1 MTIEATHL
9 GRQSAY
15 PQQYDPSVLVA
26 VPRHLNRGEYNIE
39 EQNLPFEG
47 IDVWH
52 AYEFSFLTLKGAP
65 VVGLLK
71 ISYTCNNEF
80 LVESKS
86 LKLYLNSFNMSHYGK
101 TKEQGVEEVV
111 QILTYDLSQLL
122 KCEVNV
128 WFFNHKTKHT
138 TSDFDEYL
146 ILEEQVDFD
155 NLSCTRYTE
164 TPELLKE
171 SSGSDEIKWGTH
183 LLRSNCKI
191 THQPDWGSL
200 FIYMKGKKLPS
211 PESFLQYIVS
221 LRNENH
227 FHEEICEMVFKRL
240 IDNFSPKKLMIAC
253 MYTRRGGID
262 INPVRISP
270 GTDLPASL
278 VNTSSLTHMTF
289 RQ

>member
-15 PQQYDPSVLVA
+15 PQQYNPSVLVA
-26 VPRHLNRGEYNIE
+26 VPRHLNREQYNIE

-52 AYEFSFLTLKGAP
+52 AYEFSFLTQKGAP

-71 ISYTCNNEF
+71 ITYPCNNKF

-86 LKLYLNSFNMSHYGK
+86 LKLYFNSFNMSQYGK
-101 TKEQGVEEVV
+101 TKEQGIEEVV
-111 QILTYDLSQLL
+111 QTITNDLSKLL
-122 KCEVNV
+122 ECEVNV
-128 WFFNHKTKHT
+128 RFFNHNAQQA
-138 TSDFDEYL
+138 TSDFDEYS

-164 TPELLKE
+164 APELMKE
-171 SSGSDEIKWGTH
+171 NTSGGELKWGTH

-200 FIYMKGKKLPS
+200 FVYMRGEKKPT

-227 FHEEICEMVFKRL
+227 FHEEICEMVFKRI
-240 IDNFSPKKLMIAC
+240 IDIFSPEKLMVAC
-253 MYTRRGGID
+253 IYTRRGGID
-262 INPVRISP
+262 INPVRVLP
-270 GTDLPASL
+270 GTELPASM
-278 VNTSSLTHMTF
+278 VNTNTLARMAF

>member
-26 VPRHLNRGEYNIE
+26 VPRHLNREQYNIE

-71 ISYTCNNEF
+71 ITYPCNNKF

-86 LKLYLNSFNMSHYGK
+86 LKLYLNSFNMSKYGQ
-101 TKEQGVEEVV
+101 TRSDGIDEATG
-111 QILTYDLSQLL
+111 IITRDLSQLL
-122 KCEVNV
+122 KCEVLV
-128 WFFNHKTKHT
+128 SLFDHSAQPAA
-138 TSDFDEYL
+138 SDFDDYL
-146 ILEEQVDFD
+146 ILEELVDFD
-155 NLSCTRYTE
+155 NISCTTYTE

-171 SSGSDEIKWGTH
+171 NTSGGEIKWGTH

-200 FIYMKGKKLPS
+200 FISMKGEKIPT

-240 IDNFSPKKLMIAC
+240 IDIFAPDELMITC

-262 INPVRISP
+262 INPVR
-270 GTDLPASL
+270 TMKNTVLPSNFVRSDIL
-278 VNTSSLTHMTF
+278 TTSTY